1 MGCQLGLEPGAL
13 RGLGVLGWPGPLF
26 YPQGPL
32 FCSIHCHRLC
42 SYCRQDVLLFWLW
55 GLWAGEVPAVLWQGY
70 GASQT
75 MKPRDQLYA
84 EYPMGTLTCP
94 QP

>member
-1 MGCQLGLEPGAL
+1 MARTP
-13 RGLGVLGWPGPLF
+13 VLPPGP
-26 YPQGPL
+26 PL
-32 FCSIHCHRLC
+32 LLHPLPLTLR

-55 GLWAGEVPAVLWQGY
+55 GLWAGEVPALLWQGY

-84 EYPMGTLTCP
+84 EYPLGTLTCP